1 MDAAQ
6 TAYLSTLAL
15 LIIIGEGMW
24 ICRLTKKYH
33 RLMGA
38 LSRASAKVAQHKILV
53 TEPRELVED
62 DEDLDRCLQEE
73 VDAKFAETA
82 RDIRYEQNKA
92 SGRDEIPWIPK
103 E

>member
-1 MDAAQ
+1 MDAGKWAFVLMF
-6 TAYLSTLAL
+6 LSGVMVGEAL
-15 LIIIGEGMW
+15 W
-24 ICRLTKKYH
+24 ICRLTKNYN
-33 RLMGA
+33 RLSGA
-38 LSRASAKVAQHKILV
+38 LSRASAKVAQHKLLV
-53 TEPRELVED
+53 TELRELVED
-62 DEDLDRCLQEE
+62 DADLDRCLQEE